1 MRMISLILMS
11 LLLAVE
17 TGAVVNAAPQ
27 KAFTTT
33 DKQAEFWYAIEHND
47 TTHVR
52 KLARKD
58 KRLVYSFKKGM
69 TPYLYSVKNGN
80 RKMAWMLADE
90 FWAHAYDRCS
100 WGNAIHIAVE
110 NQDFPMLK
118 LTMKVAQMDFN
129 EDLLE
134 QLINEQRH
142 SAKPDQKRADLN
154 TPLHIAA
161 LHCNR
166 EMYDYLVS
174 FGANETKVNINFKT
188 AAEILATCPKQPKE
202 KK

>member
-1 MRMISLILMS
+1 MS

-17 TGAVVNAAPQ
+17 TGAVVNASPEKAPS
-27 KAFTTT
+27 TT
-33 DKQAEFWYAIEHND
+33 DKYADFWYAVEHND
-47 TTHVR
+47 STQVR
-52 KLARKD
+52 KLLRQD
-58 KRLVYSFKKGM
+58 KRLVFSFKKGM

-80 RKMAWMLADE
+80 RQMAWMLADE
-90 FWAHAYDRCS
+90 FWAHVYDRCA
-100 WGNAIHIAVE
+100 WGNAIHIAAE

-118 LTMKVAQMDFN
+118 LTMKAAQMD
-129 EDLLE
+129 DLLE
-134 QLINEQRH
+134 QLIDEQRY
-142 SAKPDQKRADLN
+142 STKPNQKKADLN

-174 FGANETKVNINFKT
+174 FGASETKVNADFKT
-188 AAEILATCPKQPKE
+188 AEEILATCPKQPKE